1 MPGLSTYY
9 LQNLMQI
16 CSFDPNTFKGV
27 LSCDN
32 FYLKVKDINLS
43 PSDRYIIN
51 LSSSNHK
58 GSHWIAILVNAN
70 NKVEYFDP
78 YGLDCF
84 DSYIRKAFEEQE
96 ITIETFKKTIQN
108 PSSEFCGLY
117 CVAYLLCREL
127 NISKSTFASFFHENN
142 IIQNDMICVEVIK
155 DIIKKAKI

>member
-1 MPGLSTYY
+1 MNSSKRHEKEYQVKEMPGLSTYY

-108 PSSEFCGLY
+108 PSSEFCEIKIFFRY
-117 CVAYLLCREL
+117 CFMTSCR
-127 NISKSTFASFFHENN
+127 KT
-142 IIQNDMICVEVIK
+142 
-155 DIIKKAKI
+155 